1 MRRLVEF
8 IRSIYVVVLF
18 VLLEIAALSYYA
30 RSTAYTEAR
39 LLSRT
44 NSVVGGLNGLVT
56 DMGNFFRLGRENR
69 ALTTRIAA
77 LEEELARYREADEAG
92 RLKVE
97 LRTMGESKYRMTE
110 AAVVSNTVGRAHNYI
125 TLNRGGA
132 DGITNGMGVITPDG
146 SIAGYIV
153 DYTEHYAVAV
163 SILNPVFRGSGTP
176 EGSSYQGAIRWD
188 GRNPHFVTLEGLSK
202 YAEPQVGQKI
212 LSTGFESYFPA
223 GLTIGTVESATLD
236 EVGTTYTVRVRLS
249 ADLSA
254 MNNLIIIENLDHQ
267 EIHELQQ
274 SEVIKNLETL

>member
-176 EGSSYQGAIRWD
+176 EGSAYQGAIRWD

>member
-176 EGSSYQGAIRWD
+176 EGSAYQGAIRWD

-223 GLTIGTVESATLD
+223 GLTIGTVESARLD

>member
-146 SIAGYIV
+146 SIAGYTV

-176 EGSSYQGAIRWD
+176 EGSAYQGAIRWD

>member
-39 LLSRT
+39 LLART
-44 NSVVGGLNGLVT
+44 NSVVGGINGLVT

-69 ALTTRIAA
+69 ALTTRIAT

-97 LRTMGESKYRMTE
+97 LRTMGDSKYRMSE

-176 EGSSYQGAIRWD
+176 EGTSYQGAIRWD
-188 GRNPHFVTLEGLSK
+188 GKNPHFVTLEGLSK
-202 YAEPQVGQKI
+202 YAEPHEGQKI

-223 GLTIGTVESATLD
+223 GLMIGTVESATLD

-274 SEVIKNLETL
+274 SEVIKNLENL

>member
-39 LLSRT
+39 LLART
-44 NSVVGGLNGLVT
+44 NSVVGGINGLVT

-97 LRTMGESKYRMTE
+97 LRTMGDSKYRMSE

-132 DGITNGMGVITPDG
+132 DGVTNGMGVITPDG

-176 EGSSYQGAIRWD
+176 EGTSYQGAIRWD
-188 GRNPHFVTLEGLSK
+188 GKNPHFVTLEGLSK
-202 YAEPQVGQKI
+202 YAEPQAGQKI

-223 GLTIGTVESATLD
+223 GLMIGTVESATLD

-254 MNNLIIIENLDHQ
+254 MNNLVIIENLDHQ

-274 SEVIKNLETL
+274 SEVIKNLENL

>member
-44 NSVVGGLNGLVT
+44 NSVVGGLNSLVT

-176 EGSSYQGAIRWD
+176 EGSAYQGAIRWD